1 MERSK
6 YCILAC
12 SHRNDINRW
21 KKMDKQTWKDEMVG
35 IRKMIAQFAN
45 IPPCEIIGNRAPYLQ
60 GGGDAMFEM
69 LYENN
74 FKWVLQTSFEILF
87 SYFAGTIAHGRP
99 ASLVTPMQ

>member
-1 MERSK
+1 
-6 YCILAC
+6 
-12 SHRNDINRW
+12 
-21 KKMDKQTWKDEMVG
+21 MDKQTWKDEMVG

-74 FKWVLQTSFEILF
+74 FKWVFRLF
-87 SYFAGTIAHGRP
+87 RDYSKSTFLSYFAGTTAPGRL
-99 ASLVTPMQ
+99 ASLATLMQ